1 MSRNGNRR
9 MTVRIILKRPLVF
22 IDFETT
28 GVDVEKDRIVEIG
41 FVKYVGDF
49 KMFDSIHEKVDPTI
63 PIPPEA
69 TAVHGISDADVAGKP
84 TFKELSALV
93 LDFIAGCDIA
103 GYNILSFDAP
113 LLNNEL
119 LRARYAWDYTD
130 VSFVDACVIARRK
143 EPRDLTWARKFYCGA
158 EHEGAHGALADSKAS
173 AFVLQAQIERYADV
187 PQTIEELAKYSNYD
201 KAIADLSGKF
211 KITESGEIVFGFG
224 KHRDKLARD
233 EKDYLRWMLNADFAP
248 DTKAVARKALGL

>member
-1 MSRNGNRR
+1 MS
-9 MTVRIILKRPLVF
+9 IILKRPLVF

-41 FVKYVGDF
+41 FVKCVGDF
-49 KMFDSIHEKVDPTI
+49 NMTDSIHEVVDPTI
-63 PIPPEA
+63 PIPTEA
-69 TAVHGISDADVAGKP
+69 TAVHEISDTDVAGKP
-84 TFKELSALV
+84 TFKALAARV
-93 LDFIAGCDIA
+93 LDFISGCDIA

-119 LRARYAWDYTD
+119 IRAGLVWDYAG
-130 VSFVDACVIARRK
+130 VNFVDACVIARRK

-173 AFVLQAQIERYADV
+173 AFVLQAQIERYTDV
-187 PQTIEELAKYSNYD
+187 PQTIEDLARYSNYD
-201 KAIADLSGKF
+201 KSMADLSGKF
-211 KITESGEIVFGFG
+211 KINESGEIVFGFG

-233 EKDYLRWMLNADFAP
+233 EKDYLRWMLGADFAP
-248 DTKAVARKALGL
+248 DTKAIARKVLGL